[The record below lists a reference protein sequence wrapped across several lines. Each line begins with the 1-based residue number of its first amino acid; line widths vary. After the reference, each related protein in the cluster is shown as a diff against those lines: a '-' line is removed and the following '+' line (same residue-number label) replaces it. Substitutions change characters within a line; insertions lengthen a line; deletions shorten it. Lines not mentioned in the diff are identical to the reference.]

1 MLSTIVIHPE
11 ERDIMKDLTTIQKED
26 LKNVKTLKQNEL
38 LIIPKKD
45 FKNWYEF
52 TKKQVQEIE
61 MKRKELGSD
70 FMECPNCRESM
81 EDYHLKEPPEQ
92 ELWHLC
98 THCNL
103 TFSHNQYNRFSEIT
117 MRAIKSNKKIGGDL

>member
-1 MLSTIVIHPE
+1 MTDIKTIE
-11 ERDIMKDLTTIQKED
+11 KDD
-26 LKNVKTLKQNEL
+26 LKNIEKLKPKEL

-45 FKNWYEF
+45 FINWYEF
-52 TKKQVQEIE
+52 TRNQVQEIE
-61 MKRKELGSD
+61 MKRKEMGSD

-81 EDYHLKEPPEQ
+81 EYYHLKEPPEQ

>member
-1 MLSTIVIHPE
+1 MLPTIVIHPE
-11 ERDIMKDLTTIQKED
+11 ERTIMTQIKTIEKDELESVKE
-26 LKNVKTLKQNEL
+26 LKPKEL

-45 FKNWYEF
+45 FINWYEF
-52 TKKQVQEIE
+52 TRNQLKEIE

-70 FMECPNCRESM
+70 FMECPNCRGTM
-81 EDYHLKEPPEQ
+81 EDFYLKEPPEQ

-103 TFSHNQYNRFSEIT
+103 TFSHNQYNRFTEII
-117 MRAIKSNKKIGGDL
+117 MRAITSKEKIGGEL